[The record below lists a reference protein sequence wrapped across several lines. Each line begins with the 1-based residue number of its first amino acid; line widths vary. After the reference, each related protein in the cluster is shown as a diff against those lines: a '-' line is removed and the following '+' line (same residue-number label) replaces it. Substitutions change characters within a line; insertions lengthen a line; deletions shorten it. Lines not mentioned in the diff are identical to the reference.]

1 MKLTNYNNSNTYRNP
16 TSLIE
21 SFFNRDPFDHP
32 FFWGDVSR
40 TGDTVRF
47 KEGDELTVE
56 VDLPGVSK
64 DKTTVSVEGR
74 VVSIEALVRSSIR
87 VDRKRKPSAA
97 VLLSAIVTTW
107 IKLRLNRKMVFLLWY
122 FLRTKWKTAARKLL
136 ILTNCIAS

>member
-1 MKLTNYNNSNTYRNP
+1 MTKLTNYNSNPTTYRTT
-16 TSLIE
+16 TSLIDA
-21 SFFNRDPFDHP
+21 FFNRDPFEHP

-74 VVSIEALVRSSIR
+74 VVSIEGVRKVIHKGGSQEETFSRSFTVANSYNLDKAKAEQKDGVLTLVFPKNKVENGGKKIIDIS
-87 VDRKRKPSAA
+87 
-97 VLLSAIVTTW
+97 
-107 IKLRLNRKMVFLLWY
+107 
-122 FLRTKWKTAARKLL
+122 
-136 ILTNCIAS
+136 

>member
-1 MKLTNYNNSNTYRNP
+1 MKLTNYNNSNQYRNP

-64 DKTTVSVEGR
+64 DKTAVTVEGR
-74 VVSIEALVRSSIR
+74 VVSIEGTRKVIHKGGSQEETFSRSFTVANSYNLDKAKAEQKDGVLTLVFPKNKVENGGKKII
-87 VDRKRKPSAA
+87 D
-97 VLLSAIVTTW
+97 IG
-107 IKLRLNRKMVFLLWY
+107 
-122 FLRTKWKTAARKLL
+122 
-136 ILTNCIAS
+136 

>member
-1 MKLTNYNNSNTYRNP
+1 MNTLTNYNKHSQLRNP
-16 TSLIE
+16 TSLID

-47 KEGDELTVE
+47 KEGEELTVE

-74 VVSIEALVRSSIR
+74 IISIEGIRKVIHKGGTQEETYSRSFTVGHGYNIDKAKAEQKDGVLTLVFPRNKVENGGKKIIDIS
-87 VDRKRKPSAA
+87 
-97 VLLSAIVTTW
+97 
-107 IKLRLNRKMVFLLWY
+107 
-122 FLRTKWKTAARKLL
+122 
-136 ILTNCIAS
+136 

>member
-1 MKLTNYNNSNTYRNP
+1 MQKLTNYNSNPVTYRNP
-16 TSLIE
+16 TSLIDA
-21 SFFNRDPFDHP
+21 FFSRDPFDHP

-74 VVSIEALVRSSIR
+74 VVSIEGVRKVIHKGGSQEETFSRSFTVGNSYNLDKAKAEQKDGVLTLVFPKNKVENGGKKIIDIS
-87 VDRKRKPSAA
+87 
-97 VLLSAIVTTW
+97 
-107 IKLRLNRKMVFLLWY
+107 
-122 FLRTKWKTAARKLL
+122 
-136 ILTNCIAS
+136 

>member
-1 MKLTNYNNSNTYRNP
+1 MNTKLTNYNSNLANYRNP
-16 TSLIE
+16 TSVIDA
-21 SFFNRDPFDHP
+21 FFNRDPFDHP

-74 VVSIEALVRSSIR
+74 VVSIEGTRKVIHKGGSQEETFSRSFTVGNGYNIDKVSAEQKDGVLTLVFPKNKVENGGKKII
-87 VDRKRKPSAA
+87 D
-97 VLLSAIVTTW
+97 I
-107 IKLRLNRKMVFLLWY
+107 N
-122 FLRTKWKTAARKLL
+122 
-136 ILTNCIAS
+136 

>member
-1 MKLTNYNNSNTYRNP
+1 MTKLTNYNSNPTTYRTT
-16 TSLIE
+16 TSLIDA
-21 SFFNRDPFDHP
+21 FFNRDPFEHP

-74 VVSIEALVRSSIR
+74 VVSIEGVRKVIHKGGSQEETFSR
-87 VDRKRKPSAA
+87 SFK
-97 VLLSAIVTTW
+97 
-107 IKLRLNRKMVFLLWY
+107 KMAFLLWY
-122 FLRTKWKTAARKLL
+122 FLKTKWKTVARRLS
-136 ILTNCIAS
+136 ILVNRSAN

>member
-1 MKLTNYNNSNTYRNP
+1 MNTKLTNYNSNLAYRNP
-16 TSLIE
+16 TSVIDA
-21 SFFNRDPFDHP
+21 FFNRDPFDHP

-74 VVSIEALVRSSIR
+74 VVSIEGTRKVIHKGGSQEETFSRSFTVGNGYNIDKASAEQKDGVLTLVFPKNKVENGGKKIIDIS
-87 VDRKRKPSAA
+87 
-97 VLLSAIVTTW
+97 
-107 IKLRLNRKMVFLLWY
+107 
-122 FLRTKWKTAARKLL
+122 
-136 ILTNCIAS
+136 

>member
-1 MKLTNYNNSNTYRNP
+1 MKLTNYNNSNQYRNP

-64 DKTTVSVEGR
+64 DKTAVTVEGR
-74 VVSIEALVRSSIR
+74 VVSIEGTRKVIHKGGSQEETFSRSFTVANSYNLDKAKAEQKDGVLTLVFPKNKVENGGKKII
-87 VDRKRKPSAA
+87 D
-97 VLLSAIVTTW
+97 I
-107 IKLRLNRKMVFLLWY
+107 N
-122 FLRTKWKTAARKLL
+122 
-136 ILTNCIAS
+136 